1 MCVRGQEGNQLGSLS
16 YVAPSYHLSSAGSP
30 NYTPCSHG
38 LPATSQRY
46 FSLTTNQPPAT
57 SQQYSSLRRYQHQPS
72 ATSQPNRLIDG
83 QKERGPWASPK
94 HEFLAR
100 HEHEPSTMISGL
112 GRHEHDVG
120 LGWAATSAHSV
131 SPARHENNRHDAA
144 HVLAR
149 GPIAHLA
156 QPARSYIKNTHL
168 PLTLASLPQS
178 PPPSFLPQPQAEP
191 QAAAGIS
198 TVATVSHFRHRYR
211 PPHPRPSSFPRHTW
225 RRRSPPLPPR
235 TWRRYGCDEE
245 APAGCG
251 LRLDPWPLHAVGRA
265 PRSRICGPTSTR
277 GEEVVAS
284 PSPLR
289 QLRCRL
295 LR

>member
-1 MCVRGQEGNQLGSLS
+1 
-16 YVAPSYHLSSAGSP
+16 
-30 NYTPCSHG
+30 
-38 LPATSQRY
+38 
-46 FSLTTNQPPAT
+46 
-57 SQQYSSLRRYQHQPS
+57 
-72 ATSQPNRLIDG
+72 
-83 QKERGPWASPK
+83 
-94 HEFLAR
+94 
-100 HEHEPSTMISGL
+100 MISGL

-211 PPHPRPSSFPRHTW
+211 PPHPPPPSFPRHTW

-235 TWRRYGCDEE
+235 TWRRYDCDEE

-277 GEEVVAS
+277 GEEVIAS

-295 LR
+295 LRWPQRSPLRWAPLPLLLPLFGSSCRGLTRPRWPIGPAVVPRAGPARKNGLGLVLGSKFSP